1 MDFSPFKHLLFCL
14 VLVSMA
20 LALPQPA
27 SVTADEPRPLYRHF
41 PFEEEGSDRVL
52 SIAETSDGVLF
63 IACTQKTHI
72 LVFDGINW
80 EKIELP
86 AASRA
91 LVTDQRDRVWIA
103 LDEGLGFLQ
112 RDALGAYH
120 FHRFELQMQDLP
132 PTCFSVGFKT
142 AQGVRF
148 GNAQTIADI
157 DCSASKAT
165 AIVYQAQ
172 PQEKFILKDGEDIY
186 CSVES
191 KNELFELKDGERSVV
206 STDFFPG
213 GVFACRLSKNSYL
226 FASKNYQS
234 FHIMSDGK
242 WQIFSRDLNK
252 RIRGGLGRWFLP
264 LPGNQVGFATP
275 TAFVCY
281 DSDGKLQWSINE
293 EIRRFGKLSDGR
305 IWLSGESG
313 CFIVERSDCVR
324 TYPFRSKTL
333 RNIKWIEPSK
343 KAVYLSANNGLFL
356 VNLEDRS
363 PAFPK
368 LRFTERLATNPTEMT
383 WHSDVTRLAA
393 VNAGVIPVG
402 VLREKALKGR
412 GSPYIGARVSDNE
425 MMVFDDRIQYGF
437 ATSNRHFILLQ
448 WDGRG
453 TVLDPELQRKSEFN
467 LPFSP
472 RKILEVSPT
481 TYWVLGKLGNFAVIQ
496 FDVDFKNCEV
506 ELVDDLANGSAV
518 KKLGGYLCVINNDGL
533 FSPEL
538 KPQTDSSNLSLVL
551 RKPDERFASLS
562 EQFEKRKIREVLDCG
577 DSGLLLCSPNYFTMH
592 KLVDGRYS
600 SEPIAEWTIPSDI
613 ENHIFWDPYQSV
625 VWSVL
630 DNRLVALL
638 PHSNGKSAASIKPVL
653 KMAVAPD
660 ENVRTDAT
668 NDLLLIGPDA
678 GISFRYGIPNAHDGT
693 SFQYR
698 LQGLDESWSE
708 ATQTTVRNYERLPS
722 GEYCFQVRTRSLNGE
737 IVSTSSKRFLIERH
751 WYATLP
757 AIALFS
763 LLTVGLIFGAS
774 SFRAKQLA
782 ARNKK
787 MERLIAS
794 RTEEIQQQKKEIE
807 EKSELLVQ
815 HYRNAE
821 SEKLKSF
828 DTLVAGISHD
838 FNNLLTVISVNSE
851 LIGLK
856 FGEQAEQMT
865 EDMHTAIQSAADLCG
880 ELSTVS
886 VTQQFNLENDSLRG
900 VVEEVLPL
908 LQGTVSPA
916 IKLEVKFCDEPTGVS
931 IDLAQIKRAIVNLAV
946 NSAEAAKQQILV
958 STSVVDLTDEQLQEA
973 RFLDECPP
981 SGKFACI
988 SFCDDGVGIKPED
1001 LGRLFDPFFTT
1012 NELGRGLGLSIVMRV
1027 LTSHKGVIFIEESSL
1042 GGACFRMCLPLVDQV
1057 EPTKPIPHAH
1067 TDDSRFK
1074 VLLVDDNSMVL
1085 GSTSKIVESLGHKVL
1100 TADSA
1105 SRGFEVLRQVNDVD
1119 VILLDF
1125 EMPEMTGVEMAEIL
1139 LKEAPG
1145 FPIVFVSGFSNE
1157 LIQQDLL
1164 QLSNVDFLNKPFRI
1178 SVLDEKISQVCA
1190 TRRSSDTD
1198 SLQDHRQ
1205 HSTLNGN

>member
-14 VLVSMA
+14 VLASAA
-20 LALPQPA
+20 LVFSQPT
-27 SVTADEPRPLYRHF
+27 SLLADEPRPLYRHF
-41 PFEEEGSDRVL
+41 PLEEQGGDLVM

-63 IACTQKTHI
+63 IACRQETQI
-72 LVFDGINW
+72 SIFDGNNW
-80 EKIELP
+80 EKFEVP
-86 AASRA
+86 SVART

-103 LDEGLGFLQ
+103 MNEGLGFLQ
-112 RDALGAYH
+112 RDALGVYH

-132 PTCFSVGFKT
+132 PTHFTVGFKT
-142 AQGVRF
+142 AKGVRF

-157 DCSASKAT
+157 DCTATQAKA
-165 AIVYQAQ
+165 ILYRAQ
-172 PQEKFILKDGEDIY
+172 PQERFILKDGEDIY
-186 CSVES
+186 ASVEG
-191 KNELFELKDGERSVV
+191 KNELLELKNGERSVV
-206 STDFFPG
+206 STECLPG
-213 GVFACRLSKNSYL
+213 GVFACRLSENRYL
-226 FASKNYQS
+226 FASKNYQA
-234 FHIMSDGK
+234 FHIMGDGK

-252 RIRGGLGRWFLP
+252 RIRGNVGRWFLP
-264 LPGNQVGFATP
+264 LPGNRIGFATP

-281 DSDGKLQWSINE
+281 DSDGKLLWSIDE
-293 EIRRFGKLSDGR
+293 EIRRFGELSDGR

-324 TYPFRSKTL
+324 TYSFRSKTL
-333 RNIKWIEPSK
+333 RNIKWIEPGK
-343 KAVYLSANNGLFL
+343 KELYLSANNGLFL
-356 VNLEDRS
+356 AVLEDRS
-363 PAFPK
+363 GAFPK
-368 LRFTERLATNPTEMT
+368 LRFTDRLASNPTDMT
-383 WHSDVTRLAA
+383 WHSGATQLAA
-393 VNAGVIPVG
+393 INAGVVPIKEV
-402 VLREKALKGR
+402 REK
-412 GSPYIGARVSDNE
+412 GSNGLGLPYIGTRIKDHE
-425 MMVFDDRIQYGF
+425 LMVFDAPIQYGF
-437 ATSNRHFILLQ
+437 ATSNQHSILLQ
-448 WDGRG
+448 SDGRG
-453 TVLDPELQRKSEFN
+453 TVLDAELQRKSEFN

-472 RKILEVSPT
+472 RKILKVSPT
-481 TYWVLGKLGNFAVIQ
+481 KCWVVGKEGHIAVVK
-496 FDVDFKNCEV
+496 FDADFENCEV
-506 ELVDDLANGSAV
+506 EPVDDLADGSV
-518 KKLGGYLCVINNDGL
+518 VRKLDGYLCVTNKDGL

-538 KPQTDSSNLSLVL
+538 KPQTNSSNLSLML
-551 RKPDERFASLS
+551 REPDERFAQLS
-562 EQFEKRKIREVLDCG
+562 EQFGKRKIREVLDCG
-577 DSGLLLCSPNYFTMH
+577 DFGLLLCSPNYFTMH

-600 SEPIAEWTIPSDI
+600 SKPTAEWTIPSDI
-613 ENHIFWDPYQSV
+613 ENRIFWDPYQSV
-625 VWSVL
+625 IWSVL
-630 DNRLVALL
+630 DNKLVALL
-638 PHSNGKSAASIKPVL
+638 PHSNGKSAVSIKPVL
-653 KMAVAPD
+653 KMAVAPS
-660 ENVRTDAT
+660 EAVRAETT
-668 NDLLLIGPDA
+668 NGLLQIGPDA
-678 GISFRYGIPNAHDGT
+678 GISFRYGIANAHDGT

-737 IVSTSSKRFLIERH
+737 IVLTSSEKFLIEKH

-763 LLTVGLIFGAS
+763 LLTVGLVFVAS

-794 RTEEIQQQKKEIE
+794 RTEEILQQKKEIE

-856 FGEQAEQMT
+856 FGEPAEQMT

-916 IKLEVKFCDEPTGVS
+916 KSLDVKFCDEPTGVS

-946 NSAEAAKQQILV
+946 NAAEAAESQILV
-958 STSVVDLTDEQLQEA
+958 STSVIDLTDDQLQEA
-973 RFLDECPP
+973 RFLDDCPP
-981 SGKFACI
+981 SGKFACL
-988 SFCDDGVGIKPED
+988 SFCDDGPGIKPED

-1027 LTSHKGVIFIEESSL
+1027 LTSHKGVIFIEKSSL
-1042 GGACFRMCLPLVDQV
+1042 GGACFKMCLPLVDQV
-1057 EPTKPIPHAH
+1057 EPAKPYPSARVN
-1067 TDDSRFK
+1067 DSRFK
-1074 VLLVDDNSMVL
+1074 VVLVDDNSMVL
-1085 GSTSKIVESLGHKVL
+1085 NSTSSIVESLGHQVF

-1105 SRGFEVLRQVNDVD
+1105 AQGFEVLRQVKDVD

-1125 EMPEMTGVEMAEIL
+1125 EMPEMTGVEMAKIL
-1139 LKEAPG
+1139 LKEDPG

-1164 QLSNVDFLNKPFRI
+1164 QLSNVDFLNKPFRL

-1190 TRRSSDTD
+1190 ARGTGETD
-1198 SLQDHRQ
+1198 SSHGRQ
-1205 HSTLNGN
+1205 HSTSNGN

>member
-1 MDFSPFKHLLFCL
+1 MDFSAFKHFLFCL
-14 VLVSMA
+14 VSASMA
-20 LALPQPA
+20 LALPRPVPV
-27 SVTADEPRPLYRHF
+27 SADEPRPLYRHF
-41 PFEEEGSDRVL
+41 PLEERDGDRVL

-63 IACTQKTHI
+63 IVCRQETQI
-72 LVFDGINW
+72 LIFDGINW
-80 EKIELP
+80 EEFEVP
-86 AASRA
+86 SVART

-103 LDEGLGFLQ
+103 MDECLGFLQ

-120 FHRFELQMQDLP
+120 FHRFELQMQDP
-132 PTCFSVGFKT
+132 SPTEFSVGFKT
-142 AQGVRF
+142 AKGVRF
-148 GNAQTIADI
+148 GNAQTVADI
-157 DCSASKAT
+157 DCTATEAKAT
-165 AIVYQAQ
+165 LYRAQ
-172 PQEKFILKDGEDIY
+172 PHERFILKDGEYIFSADKN
-186 CSVES
+186 
-191 KNELFELKDGERSVV
+191 KNELFELKDGKRSVV
-206 STDFFPG
+206 STEFLPG
-213 GVFACRLSKNSYL
+213 GVFACRLSKNKFL
-226 FASKNYQS
+226 FASKDYQA

-252 RIRGGLGRWFLP
+252 RTRGNVRRWFLP
-264 LPGNQVGFATP
+264 LPGNRVGFATP

-281 DSDGKLQWSINE
+281 DADGKLQWSINE

-324 TYPFRSKTL
+324 TYSFRSKSP

-343 KAVYLSANNGLFL
+343 KELYLSANNGLFL

-368 LRFTERLATNPTEMT
+368 LRFTEKLATNPTEMT
-383 WHSDVTRLAA
+383 WHSDGTRLAA
-393 VNAGVIPVG
+393 INAGVIPVG
-402 VLREKALKGR
+402 VLREKIVKGE
-412 GSPYIGARVSDNE
+412 GLPYIGTRVTDHE
-425 MMVFDDRIQYGF
+425 MMVFGDPIQYGF
-437 ATSNRHFILLQ
+437 ATSNQHFILLQ
-448 WDGRG
+448 SDGRG
-453 TVLDPELQRKSEFN
+453 TVLDAELQRKSEFN
-467 LPFSP
+467 LHFGPK
-472 RKILEVSPT
+472 KILEVSPT
-481 TYWVLGKLGNFAVIQ
+481 TYWVLGNSGQLAVVQ
-496 FDVDFKNCEV
+496 FDADFENYEI
-506 ELVDDLANGSAV
+506 ELVDDLANDFTV
-518 KKLGGYLCVINNDGL
+518 RKLGGYLCVTNNDGL
-533 FSPEL
+533 FSAEL
-538 KPQTDSSNLSLVL
+538 EQQTDSENLSLML
-551 RKPDERFASLS
+551 QEPDERFAPLN
-562 EQFEKRKIREVLDCG
+562 EQFGKRKIREVLDCG
-577 DSGLLLCSPNYFTMH
+577 DSGLLLCSPNYFSMH

-600 SEPIAEWTIPSDI
+600 SEPTAEWTIPSDI
-613 ENHIFWDPYQSV
+613 ENRIFWDPYQSI

-630 DNRLVALL
+630 DNKLVALL

-653 KMAVAPD
+653 KMAVIQSEA
-660 ENVRTDAT
+660 VQTDT
-668 NDLLLIGPDA
+668 TELLQIGPDA

-698 LQGLDESWSE
+698 LQGLDENWSE

-737 IVSTSSKRFLIERH
+737 IVSTSSKRFLIEKH

-815 HYRNAE
+815 HYRSAE

-856 FGEQAEQMT
+856 FGEPAEQMT
-865 EDMHTAIQSAADLCG
+865 DDMHTAIQSAADLCG

-916 IKLEVKFCDEPTGVS
+916 ISLDVKFCDEPTGVS

-946 NSAEAAKQQILV
+946 NAAEAARQRILV
-958 STSVVDLTDEQLQEA
+958 STSVTDLTDEQLQEA

-988 SFCDDGVGIKPED
+988 SFCDDGPGIKPDD

-1027 LTSHKGVIFIEESSL
+1027 LTSHNGVILIEKSSL
-1042 GGACFRMCLPLVDQV
+1042 GGACFRMCLPLVDQI
-1057 EPTKPIPHAH
+1057 EPAKPCPSARVN
-1067 TDDSRFK
+1067 DSRFK
-1074 VLLVDDNSMVL
+1074 ILLVDDNSMVL
-1085 GSTSKIVESLGHKVL
+1085 NSTSSIVESLGHQVF

-1105 SRGFEVLRQVNDVD
+1105 AQGFEVLKRVKDVD
-1119 VILLDF
+1119 VILLDV
-1125 EMPEMTGVEMAEIL
+1125 EMPEMTGVEMAKIL
-1139 LKEAPG
+1139 LKEDPG

-1178 SVLDEKISQVCA
+1178 SVLGEKIAQVCA
-1190 TRRSSDTD
+1190 THEID
-1198 SLQDHRQ
+1198 SPNDRQ
-1205 HSTLNGN
+1205 HLAFEGN

>member
-14 VLVSMA
+14 FLASVA
-20 LALPQPA
+20 LALSQSSSA
-27 SVTADEPRPLYRHF
+27 SADEPRPLYRHF
-41 PFEEEGSDRVL
+41 PFEEEGYDRVL

-63 IACTQKTHI
+63 IACRQKTHI

-80 EKIELP
+80 EKIEMP
-86 AASRA
+86 SASRA

-103 LDEGLGFLQ
+103 MDEGLGFLQ

-120 FHRFELQMQDLP
+120 FYRFKLRMQDP
-132 PTCFSVGFKT
+132 PSTGFSVGFKT
-142 AQGVRF
+142 AKGVRF

-157 DCSASKAT
+157 DCSTTKAT

-172 PQEKFILKDGEDIY
+172 PQERFILKDGEDIY
-186 CSVES
+186 CSVEG

-213 GVFACRLSKNSYL
+213 GVFACRLSKNRYL
-226 FASKNYQS
+226 FASKDYQS
-234 FHIMSDGK
+234 FHIMSDGE

-252 RIRGGLGRWFLP
+252 RIRGNVGRWFLP
-264 LPGNQVGFATP
+264 LPGNRVGFATP

-281 DSDGKLQWSINE
+281 DADGNLQWSINE

-313 CFIVERSDCVR
+313 CFIVEPSDCVR
-324 TYPFRSKTL
+324 TYSFGSRTL
-333 RNIKWIEPSK
+333 RNINWIEPSK
-343 KAVYLSANNGLFL
+343 KEVYLSANNGLFL

-383 WHSDVTRLAA
+383 WHSGDTRLAA
-393 VNAGVIPVG
+393 INAGVIPIEM
-402 VLREKALKGR
+402 LRERAVKGK
-412 GSPYIGARVSDNE
+412 GLPYIGASVTDSQ
-425 MMVFDDRIQYGF
+425 MMVFDDPIQYGF
-437 ATSNRHFILLQ
+437 ATSNQHFILLQ

-453 TVLDPELQRKSEFN
+453 TVLDAELDRKSEFKI
-467 LPFSP
+467 PFGP
-472 RKILEVSPT
+472 RKILEISPT
-481 TYWVLGKLGNFAVIQ
+481 IFWVLGNAGQFAVVQ
-496 FDVDFKNCEV
+496 FHADFKNYEV
-506 ELVDDLANGSAV
+506 EVVDDLANDSAV
-518 KKLGGYLCVINNDGL
+518 RKLGGYLCVTNNDGL

-538 KPQTDSSNLSLVL
+538 KQQTNSSNLLL
-551 RKPDERFASLS
+551 MLQEADERFAPLS
-562 EQFEKRKIREVLDCG
+562 EQFGKRKIREVLDCG
-577 DSGLLLCSPNYFTMH
+577 DYGLLLCSPNYFTMH
-592 KLVDGRYS
+592 KLVDGQYS
-600 SEPIAEWTIPSDI
+600 SEPTAEWTIPSDI

-630 DNRLVALL
+630 DNRMVALL
-638 PHSNGKSAASIKPVL
+638 PHSNGKSAASVKPVL
-653 KMAVAPD
+653 KMTVAPD

-678 GISFRYGIPNAHDGT
+678 GISFRYGIPNAHDAT

-698 LQGLDESWSE
+698 LQGLDENWSE

-722 GEYCFQVRTRSLNGE
+722 GEYCFQVRTRSLNGD
-737 IVSTSSKRFLIERH
+737 IVSTSSKRFLIEKH

-763 LLTVGLIFGAS
+763 LLTVGLVFIAS

-794 RTEEIQQQKKEIE
+794 RTKEIQQQKKEIE

-838 FNNLLTVISVNSE
+838 FNNLLTVISANSE

-856 FGEQAEQMT
+856 FGEPAEQMT

-916 IKLEVKFCDEPTGVS
+916 INLDVKFCDEPTGVS

-946 NSAEAAKQQILV
+946 NAAEAAERRIMV
-958 STSVVDLTDEQLQEA
+958 STSVIDLTDEQLQEA

-981 SGKFACI
+981 PGKFACI
-988 SFCDDGVGIKPED
+988 SFCDDGPGIKPED

-1027 LTSHKGVIFIEESSL
+1027 LTSHKGVVLIEKSSL

-1057 EPTKPIPHAH
+1057 EQAKLIPHAH
-1067 TDDSRFK
+1067 VDDSRFK

-1085 GSTSKIVESLGHKVL
+1085 ESTSKIVESLGHQIL

-1105 SRGFEVLRQVNDVD
+1105 ARGLEVLKQVNDVD
-1119 VILLDF
+1119 VVLLDF

-1139 LKEAPG
+1139 LKESPG

-1190 TRRSSDTD
+1190 TRGLGETD
-1198 SLQDHRQ
+1198 SSHGRQ